1 MDEAARQTALMN
13 ALTTEHFVLQ
23 SAASATISEA
33 SARSSLYMLS
43 LSSSLVAIGFTS
55 QLREVFL
62 PFVSAVI
69 PAVFLLGL
77 FTVMRL
83 VDTSLENMQYL
94 AGIARI
100 RGYYR
105 SLGPEAEA
113 LFAAHLGR
121 WPEAVQ
127 SDPAL
132 RLGPLLAFLGTT
144 ASMIAVTNNVL
155 AGVGLAMLARN
166 LLDESRA
173 WLAIPLGLAVA
184 VLLTVAF
191 LVYQRW
197 RFSQFD
203 GSHAPKDG
211 EPK

>member
-1 MDEAARQTALMN
+1 MDEEAKQTALMT

-23 SAASATISEA
+23 TAASSTISEA
-33 SARSSLYMLS
+33 SARSSLYVLS
-43 LSSSLVAIGFTS
+43 LSSSLVAIGFIS
-55 QLREVFL
+55 QSRDMFI

-83 VDTSLENMQYL
+83 VDTSLEYMQYL
-94 AGIARI
+94 SAIARI

-113 LFAAHLGR
+113 HFAVETGR
-121 WPEAVQ
+121 WPET
-127 SDPAL
+127 SGPAL

-155 AGVGLAMLARN
+155 AGVGVTVLAKNLLARN
-166 LLDESRA
+166 YV
-173 WLAIPLGLAVA
+173 WLAIPIGIVSAL
-184 VLLTVAF
+184 LLTVAF

-197 RFSQFD
+197 RFSLYDEVMSRQQ
-203 GSHAPKDG
+203 KR
-211 EPK
+211 